1 MKIRNGFVSNSSS
14 SSFLIVG
21 IDDNKLINEVIK
33 AMKLKRKEIKEDMC
47 FGTCDVDGIQ
57 FLGSDDINYVGTE
70 LTEEIM
76 NDKTLMELK
85 KEFINDLKQRYDLQI
100 PIEKIGLH
108 YGEVST

>member
-1 MKIRNGFVSNSSS
+1 MKIRSGFVSNSSS

-21 IDDNKLINEVIK
+21 VDDNKLIGKIIK

-57 FLGSDDINYVGTE
+57 FLGSDDIDYVGTE

-76 NDKTLMELK
+76 NDKTLMTLK
-85 KEFINDLKQRYDLQI
+85 REFAYDLKQKYDLLI
-100 PIEKIGLH
+100 PIEKVGLH

>member
-1 MKIRNGFVSNSSS
+1 MKTRIGFVSNSSS

-21 IDDNKLINEVIK
+21 IDDSKTINKIIK
-33 AMKLKRKEIKEDMC
+33 AAGLKRKEIREDMS
-47 FGTCDVDGIQ
+47 FGVCDINGLQ
-57 FLGSDDINYVGTE
+57 FLGGEDIYYAGTE

-85 KEFINDLKQRYDLQI
+85 REFADSLKEKYNISV